1 MLWAPFHNFL
11 KIRYS
16 TSDLSIS
23 IHDVLLTPD
32 VTFYYFITEPLHE
45 TLKSSRHSMDPS
57 FVGYFNI
64 LNPGKLILYFD
75 DVDDG
80 ICVLRRRCILMINA
94 LCFHLLFSGALTE
107 EKS

>member
-1 MLWAPFHNFL
+1 ML
-11 KIRYS
+11 S
-16 TSDLSIS
+16 TSDLSIL
-23 IHDVLLTPD
+23 IHDLLLTPD
-32 VTFYYFITEPLHE
+32 ATSYNECYYCITEPLHE
-45 TLKSSRHSMDPS
+45 TLKSSRHSRDLS

-80 ICVLRRRCILMINA
+80 IRVLRRRCILMIYA

-107 EKS
+107 ERS